1 MKLTYRR
8 LPEGPSDISEDF
20 IRVSS
25 SYYEEVAGCPA
36 SSYRLKPWKGRVVT
50 VSSDSGTVWRL
61 LKGHG
66 NLSIR
71 SGDCWLAPATCSQ
84 LDIADGSSIEV
95 FPARSQW
102 LGRLHYYSNHNPLND
117 AVRFSFG
124 LGAGGLVFAVVSI
137 LLTLCG

>member
-1 MKLTYRR
+1 MRLIYKR
-8 LPEGPSDISEDF
+8 LPEAPADFSEDF
-20 IRVSS
+20 IRV
-25 SYYEEVAGCPA
+25 YGVQYEEITGCPA
-36 SSYRLKPWKGRVVT
+36 SRFRLKPWKGRVVT
-50 VSSDSGTVWRL
+50 VSSDSGTLWRL

-71 SGDCWLAPATCSQ
+71 SGDCWLGPATCSQ

-102 LGRLHYYSNHNPLND
+102 LGRLHYYNNHLND
-117 AVRFSFG
+117 VVRFSFRI
-124 LGAGGLVFAVVSI
+124 GAGGLVFAVLSI